1 VLGYYAYCVRQPCE
15 ASATGEGGGG
25 PASYRITAACSQRLG
40 EQRREADDRTRSA
53 SNPEQVRA
61 AEARDSGLGSGADH
75 AIPIEASPE
84 RKESRN
90 RTAPSGGGHSSGGTK
105 RNVTNV
111 MWNGRNGIVCE
122 CMYR

>member
-1 VLGYYAYCVRQPCE
+1 MLGYYAYCVRQPCE

-61 AEARDSGLGSGADH
+61 AEARDSGLGSGAGH
-75 AIPIEASPE
+75 ASLIESPPE
-84 RKESRN
+84 RKSPESVRLQVVAATTLKV
-90 RTAPSGGGHSSGGTK
+90 RRGMLCHECHVEWQEWHS
-105 RNVTNV
+105 
-111 MWNGRNGIVCE
+111 M
-122 CMYR
+122 